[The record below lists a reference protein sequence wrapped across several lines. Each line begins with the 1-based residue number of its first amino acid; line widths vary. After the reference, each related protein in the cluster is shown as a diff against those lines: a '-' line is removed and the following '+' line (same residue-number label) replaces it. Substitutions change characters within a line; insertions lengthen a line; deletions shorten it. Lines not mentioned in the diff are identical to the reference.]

1 MARKESVK
9 GKRVKRSRAIAWCA
23 ALLLLIGALVV
34 FNRSDDHTTVAETY
48 PVMEEP
54 VNLTDTV
61 IGDEAGMYA
70 PDFTAPMYGGNAPFV
85 LAEQRGKIVILNFWA
100 TWCPPCCAELPYFD
114 EIHRKYG
121 DTVSVVAIH
130 SDLVTDDVPSYLAR
144 FDYQMP
150 FALDETGEIIKAYGG
165 STMLPQTVIIDEYGM
180 IIYNAVGSLTL
191 EKLEALLRRSP
202 ERTNAPPNPFKKPMG
217 K

>member
-1 MARKESVK
+1 
-9 GKRVKRSRAIAWCA
+9 
-23 ALLLLIGALVV
+23 
-34 FNRSDDHTTVAETY
+34 
-48 PVMEEP
+48 
-54 VNLTDTV
+54 
-61 IGDEAGMYA
+61 
-70 PDFTAPMYGGNAPFV
+70 
-85 LAEQRGKIVILNFWA
+85 
-100 TWCPPCCAELPYFD
+100 
-114 EIHRKYG
+114 
-121 DTVSVVAIH
+121 VAIH